1 MKQLKMQNIS
11 YAYQDGNQNRS
22 ILQNLSYTFTT
33 GKMYAI
39 VGQSG
44 SGKTTLISLM
54 SGLDKIQSGQITIE
68 EKQIAQIGYEK
79 YRSKYVSMVF
89 QSYHLIKYMTA
100 VENVLVAMG
109 ISKIEKN
116 KVKARATAV
125 QLLADLGIDESKIN
139 RRITELSGGEQQ
151 RVAIARAL
159 STQTD
164 FIFADEPTG
173 NLDEQTQ
180 REIISILQNLAHKQ
194 QKCVIVVTHAPEI
207 ALIADVTLKL
217 EHQKLQEKNEK

>member
-1 MKQLKMQNIS
+1 MKQLKIQNIN

-54 SGLDKIQSGQITIE
+54 SGLDKIQSGQITVE
-68 EKQIAQIGYEK
+68 EKQISQIGYEK

-109 ISKIEKN
+109 ISRIERN
-116 KVKARATAV
+116 KVKARAIAV
-125 QLLADLGIDESKIN
+125 KLLADLGIDESKIN

-180 REIISILQNLAHKQ
+180 KEIISILQNLAHEQ

-207 ALIADVTLKL
+207 AAVADVTLKL
-217 EHQKLQEKNEK
+217 EHQKLQEEKV